1 MRGWGSNTMDKAKIT
16 ISQRLLLTFSAVFLV
31 VAAYLFFEVLQYRD
45 DMLLSLIHI

>member
-45 DMLLSLIHI
+45 DMLREKK